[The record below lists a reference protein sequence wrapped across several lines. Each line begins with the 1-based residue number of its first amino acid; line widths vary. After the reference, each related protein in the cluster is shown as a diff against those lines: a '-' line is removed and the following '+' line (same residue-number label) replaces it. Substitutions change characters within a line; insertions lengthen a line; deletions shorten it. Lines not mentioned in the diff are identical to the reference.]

1 MEMKNR
7 RFWKHLTDH
16 KKQKYM
22 TIIIISTAVLVLCAV
37 IVTVVYARKT
47 KVEDAFDSGEVMAGA
62 DQWRSEPETY
72 ELDLTGYRL
81 KQDEIP
87 ELKSLVQAY
96 CDAKIDG
103 NPEAL
108 ARVFGRQDVSEEE
121 LAAEKEKMELVSR
134 MVDGYHN
141 VSCYYLEGPEPDS
154 YIVYPY
160 FEIKYKDASV
170 LVPSLTWGY
179 ARLTASGQFHMTQDV
194 SSSVEEYI
202 SRVSQIEDVKRLMKE
217 VQVKTDEAVASDDY
231 LRWIYGK
238 LETEKKESS
247 VEIVTGVNED

>member
-7 RFWKHLTDH
+7 RFWKRLTDQ
-16 KKQKYM
+16 KKQKYIP
-22 TIIIISTAVLVLCAV
+22 IIIILSAVLVLFVV
-37 IVTVVYARKT
+37 IVTAGHTRKT
-47 KVEDAFDSGEVMAGA
+47 KAEDTFASGGVMAAA
-62 DQWRSEPETY
+62 DQWKLESETH

-96 CDAKIDG
+96 CDAKMDC

-108 ARVFGRQDVSEEE
+108 ASVFGRQDVSEEE
-121 LAAEKEKMELVSR
+121 LATEKEKMELVSR

-160 FEIKYKDASV
+160 FEIKYRDTSV

-194 SSSVEEYI
+194 SASVENYI

-217 VQVKTDEAVASDDY
+217 VQVKTDEAVASDDQ

-247 VEIVTGVNED
+247 VEIVTGVNEE